1 MTVDVV
7 VGMPMVPWAE
17 EKAQLNAEAT
27 WAPFVE
33 VAVPVVVSWERKGDV
48 VTVVV
53 VGGGVGLP

>member
-1 MTVDVV
+1 
-7 VGMPMVPWAE
+7 MPMVPWAE